1 MATIRK
7 RGDFQWEVRVRR
19 KGHPIQCKTFEI
31 KADAEKWARA
41 VEKEMDGG
49 SFVSQKEA
57 ERTSLMEAIDRFIP
71 EYIEKNLAH
80 PKHEVLRAHA
90 IARYPFARKSLVAI
104 RGSDIAAYIQ
114 ERESQGRSPHTI
126 ARDIALI
133 SRLYEVARANWGM
146 EGLMNPTKNVIK
158 PKLPQGRTRRLAKGE
173 EKKLLEASSKGF
185 QRVIRFALESAMRRE
200 ELASL
205 TWEQVDMKRHTL
217 VLPRTKN
224 GEART
229 VPLSPAAIAMLKEIP
244 RPEGGTGKDRVF
256 GYTISSITGM
266 MREVCAKAEIKDLR
280 FHDLR
285 HEAIS
290 RLFENTDLDV
300 MEIRLITGHKTLQML
315 ARYTHLRADRLVKR
329 LAGASR
335 RAIVR

>member
-31 KADAEKWARA
+31 KADAERWARS

-49 SFVSQKEA
+49 AFISQKEA
-57 ERTSLMEAIDRFIP
+57 ERTTLKEALERFIP

-80 PKHEVLRAHA
+80 PKPEMLRANA
-90 IARYPFARKSLVAI
+90 IAKYPFAQKSLVAI
-104 RGSDIAAYIQ
+104 RGSDIAAYIR
-114 ERESQGRSPHTI
+114 EREAQGRSPHTI

-146 EGLMNPTKNVIK
+146 EGLNNPTKNVIK
-158 PKLPQGRTRRLAKGE
+158 PKLPQGRTRRLEKGE
-173 EKKLLEASSKGF
+173 EKKLLEASSKAF
-185 QRVIRFALESAMRRE
+185 HRLVRFALESAMRRE

-205 TWEQVDMKRHTL
+205 TWEQVSMQRHTL
-217 VLPRTKN
+217 VLPKTKN

-244 RPEGGTGKDRVF
+244 LAEGEMGKERVF
-256 GYTISSITGM
+256 GYTTSSITGM
-266 MREVCAKAEIKDLR
+266 MREVCAKAGIKDLR

-300 MEIRLITGHKTLQML
+300 MEIRMITGHKTLQML
-315 ARYTHLRADRLVKR
+315 ARYTHLRASRLVER
-329 LAGASR
+329 LAGKKR
-335 RAIVR
+335 

>member
-19 KGHPIQCKTFEI
+19 KGHPIQCKTFEL

-49 SFVSQKEA
+49 AFISQKEA
-57 ERTSLMEAIDRFIP
+57 ERTSLKEALKRYIP
-71 EYIEKNLAH
+71 EYIEKSL
-80 PKHEVLRAHA
+80 KHVQKEKVRAT
-90 IARYPFARKSLVAI
+90 RLMEYPFALKSLVAL
-104 RGSDIAAYIQ
+104 RGSDLAAFVKM
-114 ERESQGRSPHTI
+114 REEQGRSPHTI
-126 ARDIALI
+126 DRDLAMI

-146 EGLMNPTKNVIK
+146 EGLQNPVKNIIK
-158 PKLPQGRTRRLAKGE
+158 PKLPQGRTRRLEKGE
-173 EKKLLEASSKGF
+173 EKKLLESTSKNF

-205 TWEQVDMKRHTL
+205 AWKNVNMKRHTL
-217 VLPRTKN
+217 FLPETKN

-229 VPLSPAAIAMLKEIP
+229 VPLSPAAVAILKEIP
-244 RPEGGTGKDRVF
+244 HREEGANKDNVF
-256 GYTISSITGM
+256 GYTINGITGM
-266 MREVCAKAEIKDLR
+266 MRDACARAEIKKLR

-290 RLFENTDLDV
+290 RLFEDTDLDV
-300 MEIRLITGHKTLQML
+300 MEIRMITGHKTLQML
-315 ARYTHLRADRLVKR
+315 ARYTHLRAERLVRR
-329 LAGASR
+329 LAGVPR
-335 RAIVR
+335 K

>member
-19 KGHPIQCKTFEI
+19 KGHPTQCKTFEI
-31 KADAEKWARA
+31 KADAERWARA

-49 SFVSQKEA
+49 AFISQKEA
-57 ERTSLMEAIDRFIP
+57 ERTSLEEAFKRFIP

-80 PKHEVLRAHA
+80 PKNEIVRAHG
-90 IARYPFARKSLVAI
+90 IMKYPFAKKSLVAI
-104 RGSDIAAYIQ
+104 RGNDIAKLIQ
-114 ERESQGRSPHTI
+114 EREAQGRSPHTI

-158 PKLPQGRTRRLAKGE
+158 PKLPQGRTRRLMPGE
-173 EKKLLEASSKGF
+173 EKKLLEASSKAF
-185 QRVIRFALESAMRRE
+185 QRILRFALESSMRRE
-200 ELASL
+200 EIASL
-205 TWEQVDMKRHTL
+205 TWQQVDLERCIL
-217 VLPRTKN
+217 FLPKTKN

-229 VPLSPAAIAMLKEIP
+229 VPLSPAALAILKEIP
-244 RPEGGTGKDRVF
+244 RPEGERHDQRVF
-256 GYTISSITGM
+256 SYTISSITGA
-266 MREVCAKAEIKDLR
+266 MRENCAKAGIKDLR

-300 MEIRLITGHKTLQML
+300 MEIRMITGHKTLQML
-315 ARYTHLRADRLVKR
+315 ARYTHLRAERLVER
-329 LAGASR
+329 LAGAKRSGS
-335 RAIVR
+335 